1 VIEKLLRSDARVSG
15 VAARAGTQVFFN
27 DGIIDITGM
36 LNGIDVHQEIR
47 LFHFS
52 DYVTEG
58 NPLHLQSVPNSII
71 LGASLASS
79 LRVTVGD
86 RVFVTTPQGQ
96 RFALKVSGIFQSGL
110 QEYDKVQSFASLE
123 TVQKVMNK
131 SHNYITDLQIRLH
144 DITKAPELGKEF
156 SRRYQTDSEDIQT
169 SNAQFET
176 GSSIRTTISYAVGVT
191 LLIVAGFGIFNI
203 LNMMIYEKMDSIAI
217 LKATGFSGGD
227 VDRIFTVMALGIG
240 LFGGVF
246 GLIIGFGLSYTIDQI
261 PFETQSLPTI
271 TTYPVSYN
279 PVFYIIGFTFS
290 LLTTYL
296 AGWAP
301 ARKAARIDP
310 VIIIRGK

>member
-1 VIEKLLRSDARVSG
+1 MSGYSIRIRPNPDQPIILKDPSPETHHFIHSLRAANERQDIHDGRIIEGLLRADSRVAG

-36 LNGIDVHQEIR
+36 LNGIDVRQEMA
-47 LFHFS
+47 LFHFA

-58 NPLHLQSVPNSII
+58 NPLDLETVSNSII

-79 LRVTVGD
+79 LRVTLGD

-96 RFALKVSGIFQSGL
+96 HFPLKVSGIFQSGL

-144 DITKAPELGKEF
+144 AISKAPELAAEF
-156 SRRYQTDSEDIQT
+156 AKRFQTDSEDIQT

-227 VDRIFTVMALGIG
+227 VDRYLYGNGTWYRIVWWCFWIVYR
-240 LFGGVF
+240 VF
-246 GLIIGFGLSYTIDQI
+246 AFLHY
-261 PFETQSLPTI
+261 
-271 TTYPVSYN
+271 
-279 PVFYIIGFTFS
+279 
-290 LLTTYL
+290 
-296 AGWAP
+296 
-301 ARKAARIDP
+301 
-310 VIIIRGK
+310 